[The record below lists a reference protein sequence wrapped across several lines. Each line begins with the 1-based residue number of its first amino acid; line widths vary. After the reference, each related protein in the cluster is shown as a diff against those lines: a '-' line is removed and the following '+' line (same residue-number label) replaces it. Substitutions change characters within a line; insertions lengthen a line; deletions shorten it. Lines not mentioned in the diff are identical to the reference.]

1 MPSSSPHSSLSPPAH
16 DSAAR
21 GLALALALSIAA
33 VVSLGITR
41 FSYGLL
47 LPPMRDDL
55 GWSYSLAGLMNTAN
69 ALGYLVGALSTPY
82 WIRRRGAGALL
93 LGPPLGP
100 ACAWWPVGC

>member
-1 MPSSSPHSSLSPPAH
+1 MPSSSPHSSLCPPAH

-82 WIRRRGAGALL
+82 WIRRRGAHTLKPRYPHAEEV
-93 LGPPLGP
+93 PTR
-100 ACAWWPVGC
+100 